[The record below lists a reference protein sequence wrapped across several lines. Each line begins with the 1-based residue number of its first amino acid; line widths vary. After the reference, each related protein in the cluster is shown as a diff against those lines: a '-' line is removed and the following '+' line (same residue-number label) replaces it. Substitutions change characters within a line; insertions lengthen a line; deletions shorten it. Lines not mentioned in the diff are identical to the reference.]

1 MKITFRII
9 TLLILFSS
17 FDVNARG
24 WTDVTG
30 REISADY
37 VSQTESSVILRL
49 SGNGNEVTVPKERL
63 SPSDLAFLQ
72 EMAAGKAARFFPV
85 NTSERATSPWY
96 YVAESDALF
105 RPVESQKGSWV
116 LDKGRSSDEPPPVS
130 FPVIVNKGVQ
140 RFVNT
145 QSKERIIIFGAE
157 DFGLLKQV
165 NELALFSKLRIQEKR
180 SLMAVLSA
188 AFLEHGKASRAAVSE
203 LLGGSSFGAMDPR
216 AQSEEFLKVVEK
228 SSPNLDRNFNLTNFQ
243 PAKTNE
249 RWRKVSRYTTFQ
261 IEEPVEAWENEV
273 RVDGVGGVKVF
284 SLREDDS
291 VGLHAIA
298 KGLSCLPPEMVE
310 YLEIVS
316 LHYQGEGFWWG
327 GGSKIYYVAPRDLK
341 FDGPLVYVMAHEVGH
356 CIQAQKVRGWNEALQ
371 DCIVFPSAYGL
382 TNINEDFAEFAAI
395 VTRAWT
401 NPEEMIEIEEVVPWR
416 HEIYTKA
423 LGYKRSKSRKST
435 AKPERKDKSSGTG
448 GVARKMF
455 SFSPSSG

>member
-1 MKITFRII
+1 MNIFIRIV
-9 TLLILFSS
+9 TLLVLIGVT
-17 FDVNARG
+17 DAEARS

-30 REISADY
+30 RSLNAEY
-37 VSQTESSVILRL
+37 VSQSDSSVVLRL
-49 SGNGNEVTVPKERL
+49 AGNGNEVTVPKERL
-63 SPSDLAFLQ
+63 IPADLEFLKKL
-72 EMAAGKAARFFPV
+72 ATGKAARFFPV

-96 YVAESDALF
+96 YVAEADALF

-116 LDKGRSSDEPPPVS
+116 LDKGRSAEDPPPVS
-130 FPVIVNKGVQ
+130 FPVMVRKGVQ

-145 QSKERIIIFGAE
+145 QSRERIIIFGAE
-157 DFGLLKQV
+157 EFDLLKQV
-165 NELALFSKLRIQEKR
+165 NELELFSKLRIQEKR

-188 AFLEHGKASRAAVSE
+188 DFLEHGRASRAAVSA
-203 LLGGSSFGAMDPR
+203 LLGGSSFASMDPR
-216 AQSEEFLKVVEK
+216 AQSEEFLTVVER
-228 SSPNLDRNFNLTNFQ
+228 SSPDLDRNFNLTNFQ
-243 PAKTNE
+243 PSKTNE

-261 IEEPVEAWENEV
+261 IEEPVVAWENEV

-284 SLREDDS
+284 SLREEDS
-291 VGLHAIA
+291 GGLDAIA

-327 GGSKIYYVAPRDLK
+327 GGSKIYYVAPQDLK

-382 TNINEDFAEFAAI
+382 TNIAEDFAEFAAI

-401 NPEEMIEIEEVVPWR
+401 NPDEMIEIEEVFPWR

-423 LGYKRSKSRKST
+423 LGYKRSKSRQTT
-435 AKPERKDKSSGTG
+435 ATPE
-448 GVARKMF
+448 
-455 SFSPSSG
+455 

>member
-1 MKITFRII
+1 MKNII
-9 TLLILFSS
+9 RVVVLLILIGGSNV
-17 FDVNARG
+17 DARN

-30 REISADY
+30 RAINADY
-37 VSQTESSVILRL
+37 VSQTDTSVVLRL
-49 SGNGNEVTVPKERL
+49 AGNGAAATVPKARL
-63 SPSDLAFLQ
+63 SPADLEFLKK
-72 EMAAGKAARFFPV
+72 MASAKAARFFSV

-96 YVAESDALF
+96 YVAEAEALF
-105 RPVESQKGSWV
+105 RPPESKDGSWV
-116 LDKGRSSDEPPPVS
+116 LDKGRSADVPPPVS
-130 FPVIVNKGVQ
+130 FPVMVNKGVQ

-157 DFGLLKQV
+157 EFDLLKQV
-165 NELALFSKLRIQEKR
+165 NELELFSKLRIQEKR

-188 AFLEHGKASRAAVSE
+188 DFLEHGKASRAAVSE
-203 LLGGSSFGAMDPR
+203 LLGGTSFGSMDPR

-261 IEEPVEAWENEV
+261 IEEPVVAWENEV

-284 SLREDDS
+284 SLREDDAG
-291 VGLHAIA
+291 GLDAIA

-327 GGSKIYYVAPRDLK
+327 GGSKIYYVAQKDLK
-341 FDGPLVYVMAHEVGH
+341 FNGPLVYVMAHEVGH

-382 TNINEDFAEFAAI
+382 TNIAEDFAEFAAI

-401 NPEEMIEIEEVVPWR
+401 NPEEMIEI
-416 HEIYTKA
+416 
-423 LGYKRSKSRKST
+423 
-435 AKPERKDKSSGTG
+435 
-448 GVARKMF
+448 
-455 SFSPSSG
+455 